1 MKAERIFARAAADLR
16 SRMGVGIADLTADEV
31 VQLVR
36 ACERVA
42 DPFREVNA
50 GAVGMPVRVSA
61 GVWFWPLTIGAVAWL
76 EETADR
82 WWADD
87 PRRYRN
93 ALVYA
98 ALHAREPEAFA
109 EIEKRE
115 VERLVRRALR
125 TVTATSA
132 EVDAA
137 LDRVLGIASGAS
149 SPADDEAVNATATSW
164 AHLLAKVEASTGI
177 VRDHWLWDVSY
188 AETLRAYHEARQVA
202 TASGERAPEMLDELD
217 DAVNALQRLKVNIM
231 NRVKA
236 KAPEQ
241 PATNNHQPATEN
253 D

>member
-1 MKAERIFARAAADLR
+1 MKAERIFARAVADLK
-16 SRMGVGIADLTADEV
+16 SRLGVGIADLTADEV
-31 VQLVR
+31 VALVR

-50 GAVGMPVRVSA
+50 DAAGMPVRVA
-61 GVWFWPLTIGAVAWL
+61 DGVWFWPLTIGAVAWL

-82 WWADD
+82 WWAED

-98 ALHAREPEAFA
+98 ALHAREPGAFA
-109 EIEKRE
+109 VIERRD

-125 TVTATSA
+125 TVAATSA

-137 LDRVLGIASGAS
+137 LERVLGIVPGAS
-149 SPADDEAVNATATSW
+149 RPGDDEAMSATATSW

-177 VRDHWLWDVSY
+177 VRDHWLWGVSY

-202 TASGERAPEMLDELD
+202 TASGERAPAMLDELD
-217 DAVNALQRLKVNIM
+217 EAVNALQRLKVNIM
-231 NRVKA
+231 NRVK
-236 KAPEQ
+236 
-241 PATNNHQPATEN
+241 NG
-253 D
+253 

>member
-1 MKAERIFARAAADLR
+1 MTAERIFTRALDDLK
-16 SRMGVGIADLTADEV
+16 SRMGVGLADLTAAEV

-50 GAVGMPVRVSA
+50 DAAGMPVRVSD
-61 GVWFWPLTIGAVAWL
+61 GVWFWPLTIGAAQWL

-82 WWADD
+82 WWAED

-109 EIEKRE
+109 EIEKPG

-125 TVTATSA
+125 TVAATSA

-137 LDRVLGIASGAS
+137 LERVLGIASVSSAS
-149 SPADDEAVNATATSW
+149 SPTDGDVAATATSW
-164 AHLLAKVEASTGI
+164 AHLLAKLEAKTGLE
-177 VRDHWLWDVSY
+177 RDHWLWGVSY
-188 AETLRAYHEARQVA
+188 AETLRVYHEARQVA
-202 TASGERAPEMLDELD
+202 AASGERAPEMLDELD
-217 DAVNALQRLKVNIM
+217 DAVNGLQRLKVNIM
-231 NRVKA
+231 NRVK
-236 KAPEQ
+236 
-241 PATNNHQPATEN
+241 NG
-253 D
+253 

>member
-1 MKAERIFARAAADLR
+1 MTAERIFARALDDLK
-16 SRMGVGIADLTADEV
+16 SRMGVGLADLTSDEV

-50 GAVGMPVRVSA
+50 AAAGMPVRVA
-61 GVWFWPLTIGAVAWL
+61 DGVWFWPLTIGAVAWL

-82 WWADD
+82 WWAED

-98 ALHAREPEAFA
+98 ALHARNRDAFA

-125 TVTATSA
+125 AVAATSA

-137 LDRVLGIASGAS
+137 LERVLGISSVSSAS
-149 SPADDEAVNATATSW
+149 SPTDGDVAATATSW

-177 VRDHWLWDVSY
+177 KRDHWLWGVSY

-217 DAVNALQRLKVNIM
+217 AAVNALQRLKVNIM
-231 NRVKA
+231 KRVK
-236 KAPEQ
+236 
-241 PATNNHQPATEN
+241 NG
-253 D
+253 